1 MITKTVAA
9 VRVGVVQDQGGQSE
23 PVWFIDFSH
32 PDGTLHGYGFPQSTL
47 MQRAAEYG
55 IDPSNVDTLLD
66 VVLHEPYMSLQH
78 TDPSFLWNT
87 DQATA
92 RTAHLERVAALK
104 QRLTIADPQGLL
116 QQIRDHY
123 MTTFDPAEHGR
134 RVQAVAAIRRG
145 NHAPHFQLIRNRPA
159 L

>member
-1 MITKTVAA
+1 MIAKTVAD

-92 RTAHLERVAALK
+92 RTAHLGRVAQVHK
-104 QRLTIADPQGLL
+104 QVAIVDPQNLL
-116 QQIRDHY
+116 QLIKDHY
-123 MTTFDPAEHGR
+123 TTTFDPDEHGR

-145 NHAPHFQLIRNRPA
+145 DHAPHFQLVQNRPA